1 MERCNNYSV
10 ITGRP
15 TGAVGSS
22 IGSAAGA
29 SIGSAATTVEKSGST
44 TCRMEVSGV
53 TGVFNK
59 SPEKNVHNL
68 TAGTIFRYFV
78 CKP

>member
-10 ITGRP
+10 IIGRP
-15 TGAVGSS
+15 TGAV
-22 IGSAAGA
+22 GA

-59 SPEKNVHNL
+59 SPERNVHNL
-68 TAGTIFRYFV
+68 TAGTIFRYFE